1 MALKFVNR
9 EEELRAF
16 ETWWEEKGAQLII
29 VYGKRRVG
37 KTELIKQFMKG
48 KPAVYYLADRVTDYA
63 QLKALSQKIGESF
76 GDYALSASGFDD
88 WYKLFAYLSQR
99 KERLILAIDEF
110 PYLAEANR
118 AISSIFQ
125 KGWDEYLKNSRMM
138 LILSGSSIGMM
149 EKELLAYRAPLYGRR
164 SGQIFLKPMRFFT
177 ARKFFPGKTFEEF
190 LEIYTIAGGIPAY
203 LLEIDAHV
211 SLETNL
217 RQKIF
222 NPKQYLYQEGEFILY
237 EELREPRTY
246 LTILKAIAFGK
257 RKFGEIANESGL
269 AKNVLMK
276 YLHILEDLCLVEKEV
291 PVTEKNPLL
300 SKKGLYRIQDQFLN
314 FWFKYVFPF
323 KSQLELGDQAR
334 SFSEMKKTFRNEL
347 SRTYE
352 LAAREIIQRYPRLP
366 KFTKVGRFWER
377 DLEIDLVALN
387 EETKEIMFGEAK
399 WSDKLVGIDIFQ
411 ALKAKA
417 ERVPWGKGK
426 RKEYFCLFSK
436 SGFTPEMMKIAKKE
450 KVFLF
455 QKDNLL

>member
-1 MALKFVNR
+1 
-9 EEELRAF
+9 
-16 ETWWEEKGAQLII
+16 
-29 VYGKRRVG
+29 
-37 KTELIKQFMKG
+37 
-48 KPAVYYLADRVTDYA
+48 
-63 QLKALSQKIGESF
+63 
-76 GDYALSASGFDD
+76 
-88 WYKLFAYLSQR
+88 
-99 KERLILAIDEF
+99 
-110 PYLAEANR
+110 
-118 AISSIFQ
+118 
-125 KGWDEYLKNSRMM
+125 
-138 LILSGSSIGMM
+138 
-149 EKELLAYRAPLYGRR
+149 
-164 SGQIFLKPMRFFT
+164 
-177 ARKFFPGKTFEEF
+177 
-190 LEIYTIAGGIPAY
+190 
-203 LLEIDAHV
+203 LEIDAHV

-436 SGFTPEMMKIAKKE
+436 SGFTPEMMKMAKKE

-455 QKDNLL
+455 QKDKLL